1 MEFKERLKTL
11 RKQKGITQSDLAG
24 ILNYGYTAVSN
35 YESGRNEPS
44 IKDLKKI
51 AEFFDVSMDY
61 LLCVNDIKNPY
72 VVSSDKEPDEE
83 FLQKYSYLSSEGKN
97 QLNSLLDWMI
107 SQHPELMTGSK
118 PVLEAAQEEEK
129 YEASETE
136 N

>member
-11 RKQKGITQSDLAG
+11 RKQKGITQSDLAS

-51 AEFFDVSMDY
+51 AEYFDVSLDY

-72 VVSSDKEPDEE
+72 VVSNESEPNEE
-83 FLQKYSYLSSEGKN
+83 FLQNYSCLSHEGKN
-97 QLNSLLDWMI
+97 QLSSLLNWMV
-107 SQHPELMTGSK
+107 SQHPELMKNTK
-118 PVLEAAQEEEK
+118 PILKAAQSSEK
-129 YEASETE
+129 YEAETE
-136 N
+136 S